1 MILDFNADWR
11 FCKADGSCRTVHLPH
26 DAMLEE
32 PRQENC
38 QNGKDCGYFPGGKY
52 AYEKTFSLP
61 EEHLNEALTFLFEG
75 VYQNAVVYLNGEKIA
90 EHRYGYTEFTAD
102 ATGKVRAGENTLR
115 VTVDNSLEPN
125 CRWYTGSG
133 IYRPVHL
140 MVKPKDGVRP
150 VKIRTVSIAPAVV
163 EVQTETEHAA
173 VEIWDGAQCVAKG
186 APGVIEIPQAKLWDA
201 EHPNLYTC
209 VVKTENDEESVPF
222 GIRTLTWSA
231 KTGLCV
237 NGKAVKLRGGCI
249 HHDNGIL
256 GACGFADAEERRIRI
271 MKKAGYNA
279 VRCAHNPASRALLD
293 ACDRLGMYVMDE
305 AFDGWYTP
313 KTYHDYSRIFAENWQ
328 DDLTAMIAKD
338 YSHPSVILY
347 SIGNEVSETAFPQ
360 GVETADKLTRFVHAL
375 DDTRPVTA
383 GINVLLN
390 VYAQKGIG
398 VYKESGPYK
407 PEPLPPKQP
416 EEKKKESGSAFFN
429 MVTQNLGPLM
439 FYMSKGKKGDAACR
453 DVAEKLDVL
462 GLNYAASR
470 YEDDCKNYPNRL
482 MVGSETIIGELP
494 YNWAQV
500 QKHTALI
507 GDFAWAAIDYLGE
520 AGIGQMIPQDTPGL
534 PIAAGSGA
542 IDVTG
547 NITAESYFQ
556 QAVWSLR
563 KAPYLGVRPVNWN
576 GRKMTGSAWRMTNA
590 VESWTWP
597 GFEGQKATVEVYSD
611 AEFVALY
618 CNDKPVGKKRT
629 KKFRAIFKLPYRPG
643 TLKAVALDKSG
654 IALGETTL
662 QTAGQKT
669 RLHLSPEKTT
679 LRADGQSLC
688 FIPITLTDA
697 AGIWKPCAN
706 AKVHLE
712 IGGPAALQA
721 LGSAAT
727 QTDETYLGSSHT
739 TWLGRA
745 LAVIR
750 AGTEPGKVRVTVTA
764 EGYEP
769 QYVDLTVE

>member
-1 MILDFNADWR
+1 M
-11 FCKADGSCRTVHLPH
+11 
-26 DAMLEE
+26 
-32 PRQENC
+32 
-38 QNGKDCGYFPGGKY
+38 
-52 AYEKTFSLP
+52 
-61 EEHLNEALTFLFEG
+61 
-75 VYQNAVVYLNGEKIA
+75 
-90 EHRYGYTEFTAD
+90 TA
-102 ATGKVRAGENTLR
+102 G
-115 VTVDNSLEPN
+115 
-125 CRWYTGSG
+125 
-133 IYRPVHL
+133 
-140 MVKPKDGVRP
+140 
-150 VKIRTVSIAPAVV
+150 
-163 EVQTETEHAA
+163 
-173 VEIWDGAQCVAKG
+173 
-186 APGVIEIPQAKLWDA
+186 
-201 EHPNLYTC
+201 
-209 VVKTENDEESVPF
+209 
-222 GIRTLTWSA
+222 
-231 KTGLCV
+231 
-237 NGKAVKLRGGCI
+237 
-249 HHDNGIL
+249 
-256 GACGFADAEERRIRI
+256 
-271 MKKAGYNA
+271 
-279 VRCAHNPASRALLD
+279 
-293 ACDRLGMYVMDE
+293 
-305 AFDGWYTP
+305 TP

-328 DDLTAMIAKD
+328 DDLTTMIAKD

-439 FYMSKGKKGDAACR
+439 FYMSKGKKGDVACR

-542 IDVTG
+542 IDLTG

-597 GFEGQKATVEVYSD
+597 GCEGQKATVEVYSD

-669 RLHLSPEKTT
+669 RLHLAPEKTT

-712 IGGPAALQA
+712 IEGPAALQA

>member
-11 FCKADGSCRTVHLPH
+11 FYKADGTCRTVQLPH

-38 QNGKDCGYFPGGKY
+38 HNGKDCGYFPGGKY
-52 AYEKTFSLP
+52 VYEKTFSLP
-61 EEHLNEALTFLFEG
+61 EEHRDKALTFLFEG
-75 VYQNAVVYLNGEKIA
+75 VYQNAVVYLNDEKIA
-90 EHRYGYTEFTAD
+90 EHRYGYTEFAAD
-102 ATGKVRAGENTLR
+102 ATGKVRTGENTLR

-140 MVKPKDGVRP
+140 VIKPKDGVRP
-150 VKIRTVSIAPAVV
+150 VKIRTVSIEPAVI
-163 EVQTETEHAA
+163 EVQTEAEHAA
-173 VEIWDGAQCVAKG
+173 VEIWDGVQCVAKG
-186 APGVIEIPQAKLWDA
+186 VPGKIEIPAAKLWDA

-209 VVKTENDEESVPF
+209 VVKTENDEEKIPF

-237 NGKAVKLRGGCI
+237 NGKTVKLRGGCI

-271 MKKAGYNA
+271 MKEAGYNA

-313 KTYHDYSRIFAENWQ
+313 KTYHDYSRIFEENWQ
-328 DDLTAMIAKD
+328 KDLTTMIAKD
-338 YSHPSVILY
+338 YSHPSVVLY
-347 SIGNEVSETAFPQ
+347 SVGNEVSETAFPQ
-360 GVETADKLTRFVHAL
+360 GVETADKLTRFVHGL

-416 EEKKKESGSAFFN
+416 EKKKKESGSAFFN

-453 DVAEKLDVL
+453 DVAEKLDIL

-470 YEDDCKNYPNRL
+470 YEDDCKNYPDRL

-500 QKHTALI
+500 QKHPALI

-542 IDVTG
+542 IDLTG

-556 QAVWSLR
+556 QTVWGLR

-576 GRKMTGSAWRMTNA
+576 GKKMTGSAWRMTDA

-597 GFEGQKATVEVYSD
+597 GCEGQKATVEVYSD

-618 CNDKPVGKKRT
+618 CNDKQIGKKRP
-629 KKFRAIFKLPYRPG
+629 KKFRAMFKLPYQPG
-643 TLKAVALDKSG
+643 TLKAVALDKNG
-654 IALGETTL
+654 NAIGETTL
-662 QTAGQKT
+662 QTAGQET
-669 RLHLSPEKTT
+669 RLHLTPEKTT
-679 LRADGQSLC
+679 LCADGQSLC

-697 AGIWKPCAN
+697 AGIWKPCAS
-706 AKVHLE
+706 AKVHVE
-712 IGGPAALQA
+712 IDGPATLQA

-727 QTDETYLGSSHT
+727 QTEENYLNDTHT

-745 LAVIR
+745 LAVVR
-750 AGTEPGKVRVTVTA
+750 AGTEPGRVRVTVTA
-764 EGYEP
+764 AGYEP
-769 QYVDLTVE
+769 QCVELAVQ

>member
-1 MILDFNADWR
+1 MIFDFNNDWL
-11 FCKADGSCRTVHLPH
+11 FCRQDGEPKTVTLPH

-32 PRQENC
+32 PRQKNC
-38 QNGKDCGYFPGGKY
+38 HNGKDCGYFPGGKY
-52 AYEKTFSLP
+52 SYEKHFAVPQEYP
-61 EEHLNEALTFLFEG
+61 EQKVSILFDG
-75 VYQNAVVYLNGEKIA
+75 VYQNAVVYLNGEPVAK
-90 EHRYGYTEFTAD
+90 HRYGYTEFTAD
-102 ATGKVRAGENTLR
+102 ITGKVRKGENFLR

-209 VVKTENDEESVPF
+209 VIKTENDEESVPF

-347 SIGNEVSETAFPQ
+347 SIGNEVSETACEQ
-360 GVETADKLTRFVHAL
+360 GVQTAEQMTALAHAL
-375 DDTRPVTA
+375 DNTRPVTA

-390 VYAQKGIG
+390 VYNQKGIG
-398 VYKESGPYK
+398 VYKETESYK
-407 PEPLPPKQP
+407 PEPLPPKKQ

-429 MVTQNLGPLM
+429 MVMQHLGPLM

-453 DVAEKLDVL
+453 AVAEKLDIL

-470 YEDDCKNYPNRL
+470 YEEDCLTYPNRI

-494 YNWAQV
+494 YNWEQV
-500 QKHTALI
+500 KKHPAVI

-542 IDVTG
+542 IDLTG
-547 NITAESYFQ
+547 NITAEAYFQ
-556 QAVWSLR
+556 QTVWGLR
-563 KAPYLGVRPVNWN
+563 KAPYLGVRPLIWSHK
-576 GRKMTGSAWRMTNA
+576 KMTGSAWRMTNA

-597 GFEGQKATVEVYSD
+597 GCEGQKATVEVYSD
-611 AEFVALY
+611 APLVALY
-618 CNDKPVGKKRT
+618 CNNRLIGKKKP
-629 KKFRAIFKLPYRPG
+629 KKYCAIFKAAYCPG
-643 TLKAVALDKSG
+643 TLRAVALDADGNAIGQAELK
-654 IALGETTL
+654 
-662 QTAGQKT
+662 TAGEETKI
-669 RLHLSPEKTT
+669 LLSSEKTVIH
-679 LRADGQSLC
+679 ADGQELC

-697 AGIWKPCAN
+697 NGIWKP
-706 AKVHLE
+706 AKEARLSIHMD
-712 IGGPAALQA
+712 GPARLQA
-721 LGSAAT
+721 LGNAAT
-727 QTDETYLGSSHT
+727 QTTETYTDNTHS

-745 LAVIR
+745 LAVVR
-750 AGTEPGKVRVTVTA
+750 AGTKPGTAHITITA
-764 EGYEP
+764 EGYAP
-769 QYVDLTVE
+769 QSVEIRIV

>member
-1 MILDFNADWR
+1 
-11 FCKADGSCRTVHLPH
+11 
-26 DAMLEE
+26 
-32 PRQENC
+32 
-38 QNGKDCGYFPGGKY
+38 
-52 AYEKTFSLP
+52 
-61 EEHLNEALTFLFEG
+61 
-75 VYQNAVVYLNGEKIA
+75 
-90 EHRYGYTEFTAD
+90 
-102 ATGKVRAGENTLR
+102 
-115 VTVDNSLEPN
+115 
-125 CRWYTGSG
+125 
-133 IYRPVHL
+133 
-140 MVKPKDGVRP
+140 
-150 VKIRTVSIAPAVV
+150 
-163 EVQTETEHAA
+163 
-173 VEIWDGAQCVAKG
+173 
-186 APGVIEIPQAKLWDA
+186 
-201 EHPNLYTC
+201 
-209 VVKTENDEESVPF
+209 
-222 GIRTLTWSA
+222 
-231 KTGLCV
+231 
-237 NGKAVKLRGGCI
+237 
-249 HHDNGIL
+249 
-256 GACGFADAEERRIRI
+256 
-271 MKKAGYNA
+271 
-279 VRCAHNPASRALLD
+279 
-293 ACDRLGMYVMDE
+293 
-305 AFDGWYTP
+305 
-313 KTYHDYSRIFAENWQ
+313 
-328 DDLTAMIAKD
+328 
-338 YSHPSVILY
+338 
-347 SIGNEVSETAFPQ
+347 
-360 GVETADKLTRFVHAL
+360 
-375 DDTRPVTA
+375 
-383 GINVLLN
+383 
-390 VYAQKGIG
+390 
-398 VYKESGPYK
+398 
-407 PEPLPPKQP
+407 
-416 EEKKKESGSAFFN
+416 
-429 MVTQNLGPLM
+429 
-439 FYMSKGKKGDAACR
+439 
-453 DVAEKLDVL
+453 
-462 GLNYAASR
+462 
-470 YEDDCKNYPNRL
+470 

-542 IDVTG
+542 IDLTG

-597 GFEGQKATVEVYSD
+597 GCEGQKATVEVYSD

-618 CNDKPVGKKRT
+618 CNDTLIGKKRT

-654 IALGETTL
+654 NALGETTL

-706 AKVHLE
+706 AKFHLE
-712 IGGPAALQA
+712 IEGPAVLQA

-769 QYVDLTVE
+769 QYLDLTVE

>member
-1 MILDFNADWR
+1 
-11 FCKADGSCRTVHLPH
+11 
-26 DAMLEE
+26 MLEE
-32 PRQENC
+32 PRQKNC
-38 QNGKDCGYFPGGKY
+38 HNGKDCGYFPGGKY
-52 AYEKTFSLP
+52 SYEKHFAVPQEYP
-61 EEHLNEALTFLFEG
+61 EQKVSILFEG
-75 VYQNAVVYLNGEKIA
+75 VYQNAVVYLNGEPVAK
-90 EHRYGYTEFTAD
+90 HRYGYTEFTAD
-102 ATGKVRAGENTLR
+102 ITGKVREGENFLR

-133 IYRPVHL
+133 IYRPVSL
-140 MVKPKDGVRP
+140 IIKPKNAVKP
-150 VKIRTVSIAPAVV
+150 VKIRTVSLHPAVI
-163 EVQTETEHAA
+163 EVATETENAS
-173 VEIWDGAQCVAKG
+173 VEIWDGETCIAKG
-186 APGVIEIPQAKLWDA
+186 APGTIPLPEAKLWDA

-209 VVKTENDEESVPF
+209 VVKTSDDEEKFPF

-231 KTGLCV
+231 QNGLCV
-237 NGKAVKLRGGCI
+237 NGNTVKLRGGCI

-256 GACGFADAEERRIRI
+256 GACGFAEAEERRIRI

-305 AFDGWYTP
+305 AFDGWFTP
-313 KTYHDYSRIFAENWQ
+313 KTYHDYSRIFESAWRE
-328 DDLTAMIAKD
+328 DLSAMIQKD
-338 YSHPSVILY
+338 YNHPSVVLY
-347 SIGNEVSETAFPQ
+347 SIGNEVTETACEQ
-360 GVETADKLTRFVHAL
+360 GVQTAEQMTALAHAL
-375 DDTRPVTA
+375 DNTRPVTA

-390 VYAQKGIG
+390 VYNQKGIG
-398 VYKESGPYK
+398 VYKETESYK
-407 PEPLPPKQP
+407 PEPLPPKKQ

-429 MVTQNLGPLM
+429 MVMQHLGPLM

-453 DVAEKLDVL
+453 AVAEKLDIL

-470 YEDDCKNYPNRL
+470 YEEDCLTYPNRI

-494 YNWAQV
+494 YNWEQV
-500 QKHTALI
+500 KKHPAVI

-542 IDVTG
+542 IDLTG

-597 GFEGQKATVEVYSD
+597 GCEGQKATVEVCSD

-618 CNDKPVGKKRT
+618 CNDTLIGKKRT

-654 IALGETTL
+654 NALGETTL

-712 IGGPAALQA
+712 IEGPAALQA

>member
-1 MILDFNADWR
+1 
-11 FCKADGSCRTVHLPH
+11 
-26 DAMLEE
+26 
-32 PRQENC
+32 
-38 QNGKDCGYFPGGKY
+38 
-52 AYEKTFSLP
+52 
-61 EEHLNEALTFLFEG
+61 
-75 VYQNAVVYLNGEKIA
+75 
-90 EHRYGYTEFTAD
+90 
-102 ATGKVRAGENTLR
+102 
-115 VTVDNSLEPN
+115 
-125 CRWYTGSG
+125 
-133 IYRPVHL
+133 
-140 MVKPKDGVRP
+140 
-150 VKIRTVSIAPAVV
+150 
-163 EVQTETEHAA
+163 
-173 VEIWDGAQCVAKG
+173 
-186 APGVIEIPQAKLWDA
+186 
-201 EHPNLYTC
+201 
-209 VVKTENDEESVPF
+209 
-222 GIRTLTWSA
+222 
-231 KTGLCV
+231 
-237 NGKAVKLRGGCI
+237 
-249 HHDNGIL
+249 
-256 GACGFADAEERRIRI
+256 
-271 MKKAGYNA
+271 
-279 VRCAHNPASRALLD
+279 
-293 ACDRLGMYVMDE
+293 
-305 AFDGWYTP
+305 
-313 KTYHDYSRIFAENWQ
+313 
-328 DDLTAMIAKD
+328 MIAKD

-416 EEKKKESGSAFFN
+416 EEKKKESGSTFFN

-439 FYMSKGKKGDAACR
+439 FYMSKGKKGDVACR

-542 IDVTG
+542 IDLTG

-597 GFEGQKATVEVYSD
+597 GCEGQKATVEVYSD
-611 AEFVALY
+611 APLVALY
-618 CNDKPVGKKRT
+618 CNNRLIGKKKP
-629 KKFRAIFKLPYRPG
+629 KKYRAIFKATYCPG
-643 TLKAVALDKSG
+643 TLRAVALDADGNAIGQAELK
-654 IALGETTL
+654 
-662 QTAGQKT
+662 TAGEETKI
-669 RLHLSPEKTT
+669 LLSPEKTVIH
-679 LRADGQSLC
+679 ADGQELC

-697 AGIWKPCAN
+697 NGIWKP
-706 AKVHLE
+706 AKEARLSIHMD
-712 IGGPAALQA
+712 GPARLQA
-721 LGSAAT
+721 LGNAAT
-727 QTDETYLGSSHT
+727 QTTETYTDNTHS

-745 LAVIR
+745 LAVVR
-750 AGTEPGKVRVTVTA
+750 AGTKPGTAHITITA
-764 EGYEP
+764 EGYAP
-769 QYVDLTVE
+769 QSVEIRIV